1 MAIDMDTVRQ
11 IALSFGSIEEAGH
24 FHLRALKAN
33 KKIFATLWQQEQ
45 RIMVKLSPTDQSV
58 FHTFDPTIF
67 FPVPNK
73 WGLQGCTFVD
83 LTKVREDMLRDVLFL
98 AYERAFLKK
107 EK

>member
-1 MAIDMDTVRQ
+1 MDTVRR
-11 IALSFGSIEEAGH
+11 IAFSFGDAEEADH

-45 RIMVKLSPTDQSV
+45 RIMVKLSLTDQSV
-58 FHTFDPTIF
+58 FHAFDRAIF

-73 WGLQGCTFVD
+73 WGQQGCTFVD
-83 LTKVREDMLRDVLFL
+83 LTKVREDMLHDVLFL
-98 AYERAFLKK
+98 AYERVFLKK

>member
-1 MAIDMDTVRQ
+1 MDTVRQ
-11 IALSFGSIEEAGH
+11 IAFSFGDVEETDH

-33 KKIFATLWQQEQ
+33 KKIFTTLWQQEQ
-45 RIMVKLSPTDQSV
+45 RIMVKLSPTDQSL
-58 FHTFDPTIF
+58 FHPYDPTIF

-83 LTKVREDMLRDVLFL
+83 LTKVRKDMLRDVIFL
-98 AYERAFLKK
+98 AHERAFLKK

>member
-1 MAIDMDTVRQ
+1 MDTVRQ
-11 IALSFGSIEEAGH
+11 IAFSFGGVEEADH

-33 KKIFATLWQQEQ
+33 KKIFATLWEHEQ
-45 RIMVKLSPTDQSV
+45 RIMVKLLLTDQSV
-58 FHTFDPTIF
+58 FHSFDPSIF

-83 LTKVREDMLRDVLFL
+83 LTKVREDMLHDVLFL

-107 EK
+107 AK